1 MGVYIGKVGGICGVG
16 FVGKN
21 RKENVKSWVWGRRFE
36 LFVER

>member
-21 RKENVKSWVWGRRFE
+21 GKENVKSWVWGRRFE